1 MLSPNTQTG
10 RPQPVKSYLPSCF
23 LTMRA
28 RLGGERTLS
37 QDKTLVTQLRT
48 PSAAVAWV
56 SVPPPRVADRAPHE
70 SGDRTCSP
78 GKEKP
83 PGS

>member
-1 MLSPNTQTG
+1 M
-10 RPQPVKSYLPSCF
+10 F
-23 LTMRA
+23 
-28 RLGGERTLS
+28 S
-37 QDKTLVTQLRT
+37 QDRTLVTQLRT

-56 SVPPPRVADRAPHE
+56 SVPPPGMADRAPHE
-70 SGDRTCSP
+70 SGDRSCSP